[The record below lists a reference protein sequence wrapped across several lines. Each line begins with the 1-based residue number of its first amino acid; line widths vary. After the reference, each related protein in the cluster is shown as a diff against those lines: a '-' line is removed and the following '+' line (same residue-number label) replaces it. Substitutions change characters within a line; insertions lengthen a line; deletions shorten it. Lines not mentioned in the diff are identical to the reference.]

1 MNLLTIAEH
10 DAAAI
15 GQMLDLAET
24 AEKPLSGKGV
34 ALLFEK
40 PSARTRHSMEMAV
53 ASLGGH
59 PISVRADEVGVGS
72 RESPEDIA
80 RTLACYHSIVA
91 ARVKNHALLET
102 FADAITGTPVVNML
116 SDRAH
121 PLQALADLLTMK
133 QVRESVAGAKIAYVG
148 DGNNVAR
155 SLAVGASLL
164 GAEFRCASPEGYE
177 LSADILAFPG
187 VKQLRDPAVAVRDA
201 DFVYTDVWVSMGQD
215 SETEARK
222 AVFRPYQVDEALMA
236 KAARNAAFLHCLPA
250 IRGEEVTAGV
260 IDGPQSAVWKQA
272 ENRYHAARGALAWL
286 LGVRP

>member
-10 DAAAI
+10 DATAI
-15 GQMLDLAET
+15 QQMLDLAATE
-24 AEKPLSGKGV
+24 AKPLTGKGV

-53 ASLGGH
+53 VSLGGH
-59 PISVRADEVGVGS
+59 PITVRADEVGVGS
-72 RESPEDIA
+72 RESPEDVA

-91 ARVKNHALLET
+91 ARVKDHALLDS
-102 FADAITGTPVVNML
+102 FAAAIPDTPVVNML

-121 PLQALADLLTMK
+121 PLQALADLLTV
-133 QVRESVAGAKIAYVG
+133 QQLRGTVAGSTIAFVG

-164 GAEFRCASPEGYE
+164 GAQFRIASPEGYE
-177 LSADILAFPG
+177 LSDDLLALPG
-187 VKQLRDPAVAVRDA
+187 VEQLRDPAEAVADA
-201 DFVYTDVWVSMGQD
+201 DVVYADVWVSMGQD
-215 SETEARK
+215 AEGEARK
-222 AVFRPYQVDEALMA
+222 AIFRPYQVDEALMA
-236 KAARNAAFLHCLPA
+236 KASSDAAFLHCLPA

-260 IDGPQSAVWKQA
+260 IDGPNSAVWKQA

-286 LGVRP
+286 LSVRP

>member
-10 DAAAI
+10 GPQALQ
-15 GQMLDLAET
+15 QMLDLAET
-24 AEKPLSGKGV
+24 AAKPLAGKGV

-91 ARVKNHALLET
+91 ARVKDHALLET
-102 FADAITGTPVVNML
+102 FACAIPGTPVVNML

-121 PLQALADLLTMK
+121 PLQALADLLTVK
-133 QVRESVAGAKIAYVG
+133 QIRGTVAGARIAYIG

-164 GAEFRCASPEGYE
+164 GAEFCCASPEGYE
-177 LSADILAFPG
+177 LSDDILAMPG
-187 VKQLRDPAVAVRDA
+187 VTPLRDPAAAVHDA
-201 DFVYTDVWVSMGQD
+201 SFVYTDVWVSMGQD
-215 SETEARK
+215 AETEARK
-222 AVFRPYQVDEALMA
+222 AVFRPYQVHEALMA
-236 KAARNAAFLHCLPA
+236 KAAPDAAFLHCLPA

-260 IDGPQSAVWKQA
+260 IDGPQTAVWQQA

-286 LGVRP
+286 LGTRP

>member
-10 DAAAI
+10 DSTSIAA
-15 GQMLDLAET
+15 MLNLAST
-24 AEKPLSGKGV
+24 AEKPLAGKGV

-80 RTLACYHSIVA
+80 RTLACYHSVVA
-91 ARVKNHALLET
+91 ARVKDHQLLET
-102 FADAITGTPVVNML
+102 FAGAIPNTPVVNML

-121 PLQALADLLTMK
+121 PLQALADLLTVK
-133 QVRESVAGAKIAYVG
+133 QVRGTIAGAKIAYIG

-177 LSADILAFPG
+177 LSADISALPG
-187 VKQLRDPAVAVRDA
+187 VAQFRDPVEAVQDA
-201 DFVYTDVWVSMGQD
+201 SFVYTDVWVSMGQD
-215 SETEARK
+215 AETEARK
-222 AVFRPYQVDEALMA
+222 SVFRPYQVDEELMA
-236 KAARNAAFLHCLPA
+236 QASQDSAFLHCLPA

-272 ENRYHAARGALAWL
+272 ENRYHAARGALAYL

>member
-10 DAAAI
+10 DADAL
-15 GQMLDLAET
+15 GEMLALATTT
-24 AEKPLSGKGV
+24 AKPLDGKGV

-59 PISVRADEVGVGS
+59 PITVRADEVGIGS
-72 RESPEDIA
+72 RETPQDIA

-91 ARVKNHALLET
+91 ARVKDHSLLDA
-102 FADAITGTPVVNML
+102 FAEAIPETPVVNML

-121 PLQALADLLTMK
+121 PLQALADLLTI
-133 QVRESVAGAKIAYVG
+133 QQLCGTVAGTKIAFIG

-164 GAEFRCASPEGYE
+164 GAEFRIASPEGYE
-177 LSADILAFPG
+177 LSDDVAALPG
-187 VKQLRDPAVAVRDA
+187 VTHLRDAAEAVDDA
-201 DFVYTDVWVSMGQD
+201 AIVYTDVWVSMGQD
-215 SETEARK
+215 EETEARK
-222 AVFRPYQVDEALMA
+222 ASFRAYQVDDALMD
-236 KAARNAAFLHCLPA
+236 KAAPDAAFLHCLPA
-250 IRGEEVTAGV
+250 IRGEEVTADV

-272 ENRYHAARGALAWL
+272 ENRFHAARGALAWL
-286 LGVRP
+286 LGIRP

>member
-10 DAAAI
+10 GPKALQ
-15 GQMLDLAET
+15 QMLDLAAT
-24 AEKPLSGKGV
+24 DAKPLAGKGV

-91 ARVKNHALLET
+91 ARVKDHSLLET
-102 FADAITGTPVVNML
+102 FASAIPDTPVVNML

-121 PLQALADLLTMK
+121 PLQAMADLLTVK
-133 QVRESVAGAKIAYVG
+133 QLRGSVAGAKIAYIG

-177 LSADILAFPG
+177 LSDDIVALPN
-187 VKQLRDPAVAVRDA
+187 VTQLHDPAEAVHDA
-201 DFVYTDVWVSMGQD
+201 SFVYTDVWVSMGQD
-215 SETEARK
+215 AETEARK
-222 AVFRPYQVDEALMA
+222 AVFRPYQVDEELMS
-236 KAARNAAFLHCLPA
+236 KAAPDAAFLHCLPA

-260 IDGPQSAVWKQA
+260 IDGPQTAIWRQA

>member
-10 DAAAI
+10 DESAI
-15 GQMLDLAET
+15 VAMLDLART
-24 AEKPLSGKGV
+24 PQRPLEGKGV

-72 RESPEDIA
+72 RETPDDIA
-80 RTLACYHSIVA
+80 RTLSCYHSIVA
-91 ARVKNHALLET
+91 ARVKDHALLET
-102 FADAITGTPVVNML
+102 FANAIPGTPVVNML

-121 PLQALADLLTMK
+121 PLQALADLMTVK
-133 QVRESVAGAKIAYVG
+133 QIRGSVAGAKIAYIG

-177 LSADILAFPG
+177 LSADILDLPN
-187 VKQLRDPAVAVRDA
+187 VTQLRDPAEAAQDA
-201 DFVYTDVWVSMGQD
+201 SFVYTDVWVSMGQD
-215 SETEARK
+215 AETEARK
-222 AVFRPYQVDEALMA
+222 SVFHAYQVDEALMA
-236 KAARNAAFLHCLPA
+236 RAAPDAAFLHCLPA
-250 IRGEEVTAGV
+250 IRGEEVTPGV
-260 IDGPQSAVWKQA
+260 IDGPRSAVWRQA
-272 ENRYHAARGALAWL
+272 ENRYHAARGALAYL
-286 LGVRP
+286 LGVRQ